1 MSGEGMSG
9 EGMTEQRVAIVTGGS
24 LGIGLAVVQAFAAK
38 GFRVAA
44 LARDLGRLEQ
54 AIAGIDGAVGIAADV
69 SDEADVVRA
78 IGETVERFGRL
89 DILVNSAGVSMSGKD
104 RLVDTSSEEWHR
116 IVDINLTGTYLMCRE
131 ALPYL
136 KTSPAA
142 YILNVQ
148 STGAYRANAG
158 VSLYAASKF
167 GVRAL
172 TEALIEEY
180 RDSNVRISSVSPGPV
195 ATNIWSHKREPPAP
209 ELRARMMPAADVAD
223 IFVWLIDRPPYLH
236 IPDITVTPWTTGR
249 AASA

>member
-9 EGMTEQRVAIVTGGS
+9 KGMTEQRVAIVTGGS

-38 GFRVAA
+38 GIRVAA

-54 AIAGIDGAVGIAADV
+54 AIAGIDGVVGIAADV

>member
-1 MSGEGMSG
+1 
-9 EGMTEQRVAIVTGGS
+9 MTEQRVAIVTGGS

-38 GFRVAA
+38 GIRVAA

-54 AIAGIDGAVGIAADV
+54 AIAGIEGAIGIAADV
-69 SDEADVVRA
+69 SDEADVARA
-78 IGETVERFGRL
+78 IGETVEHFGRL

-104 RLVDTSSEEWHR
+104 RLVDTSSDEWHR

-131 ALPYL
+131 ALPHL
-136 KTSPAA
+136 QKSPDA

-148 STGAYRANAG
+148 STGAWRANAG

-223 IFVWLIDRPPYLH
+223 IFVWLIDRPRYLH
-236 IPDITVTPWTTGR
+236 IPDIIVTPWTTGR

>member
-9 EGMTEQRVAIVTGGS
+9 EGMTEQRAAIVTGGS

-38 GFRVAA
+38 GIRVAA

-54 AIAGIDGAVGIAADV
+54 SIAGIDGAVGIAADV

-209 ELRARMMPAADVAD
+209 ELRARMMPAADIAD
-223 IFVWLIDRPPYLH
+223 IFVWLIDRPSYLH